1 MDKQANLALLLQIM
15 GKLRDP
21 KTGCPWDLKQ
31 SYQTIVPHT
40 LEEAYEVADVIERKA
55 WDELPAE
62 LGDLLFQIVFYSQLA
77 KEDGRFDFEDV
88 VSQLNE
94 KLITRHPHVFADKV
108 IEGDEA
114 SQWEAQKHQERQQR
128 EQISVL
134 DDIPVGF
141 PSLSRAN
148 KVQKRAASVGFDW
161 DNLNDVADKVTE
173 ELSEV
178 MEEVEAEKTSQAR
191 LEEEVGDLLFSVV
204 NLSRHLKVNPEQ
216 ALRLATNKFERR
228 FREVENSVEADGQEM
243 KLLSLEVLDEYWNQ
257 AKKK

>member
-1 MDKQANLALLLQIM
+1 MKKHSEIEQLLEIMAQLRNPKQ
-15 GKLRDP
+15 
-21 KTGCPWDLKQ
+21 GCEWDLKQ

-40 LEEAYEVADVIERKA
+40 LEEAYEVADVIERRA

-62 LGDLLFQIVFYSQLA
+62 LGDLLFQIVFYCQLA
-77 KEDGRFDFEDV
+77 KEEGRFDFGDV
-88 VSQLNE
+88 VLQLNE
-94 KLITRHPHVFADKV
+94 KLVSRHPHVFTDATTT
-108 IEGDEA
+108 GDEQA
-114 SQWEAQKHQERQQR
+114 NWEARKQQERQNR
-128 EQISVL
+128 EQNSVL

-141 PSLSRAN
+141 PSLSRAH

-173 ELSEV
+173 ELNEV

-228 FREVENSVEADGQEM
+228 FRKVEKSVEADGQEM
-243 KLLSLEVLDEYWNQ
+243 KLLSLEVLDEYWEQ
-257 AKKK
+257 AKKH